1 VYVGALQLRCA
12 EEEALE
18 SQFLA
23 KEDRLRLVAEKTVG
37 LLYKLMSW
45 RLFGPVGLPTY
56 RKDV

>member
-1 VYVGALQLRCA
+1 MRCA